1 MNKKIHLISG
11 FLILITV
18 FLVVYKNSNVK
29 GFRIFLISLK
39 LAVIIAFSLV
49 PPAKDN
55 GFLPGADG
63 LTPPISRPLRR
74 NYGLFGSKITS
85 SSGSPKKDP
94 NGNGTPQNPTM
105 KKDSQPTPTSYQ
117 HLYQTSKKDNEQ
129 CSLEDEQKSRQAEK
143 ELKDK
148 RGNRIKAVI
157 AQKSDRR
164 YFLDDAQ
171 ARDKFIHAQ
180 DFGVK
185 IPESF
190 DLEHV
195 KSLSYQNRLNYLR
208 DRTVLPEESVR
219 EFQEAMRDHV
229 LEPNTK
235 EIRGTFGANREARDS
250 TPKTEGT
257 HLYNPITKNDLFFG
271 QGNRLKSGW
280 KTNQGQ
286 SKDIEI
292 NKNLT

>member
-1 MNKKIHLISG
+1 
-11 FLILITV
+11 
-18 FLVVYKNSNVK
+18 LVA
-29 GFRIFLISLK
+29 LK
-39 LAVIIAFSLV
+39 LAVIITFSLLS
-49 PPAKDN
+49 PADAKDN

-63 LTPPISRPLRR
+63 FTPPLSRPVP
-74 NYGLFGSKITS
+74 NNHGYFGSKTTS
-85 SSGSPKKDP
+85 SSGAPKKDP
-94 NGNGTPQNPTM
+94 NGNGTPQNSAM

-117 HLYQTSKKDNEQ
+117 HLSQTSKKKNKQ

-143 ELKDK
+143 ELEDK
-148 RGNRIKAVI
+148 RGKRIEAVI
-157 AQKSDRR
+157 AQKSECR
-164 YFLDDAQ
+164 YFLDDVQ
-171 ARDKFIHAQ
+171 ARDKFIHAP

-190 DLEHV
+190 DLEDA
-195 KSLSYQNRLNYLR
+195 KSLSYQDRLKYLR

-219 EFQEAMRDHV
+219 EFQKAMRDHV

-235 EIRGTFGANREARDS
+235 EIRGTFGANREARDG
-250 TPKTEGT
+250 TPKTDGT

-292 NKNLT
+292 NNNLT